1 LFPDFKALITSSPEE
16 ILKNLKA
23 AVAAHEKGPNDDS
36 APGDFSQKLQLVE
49 QYIDCPDEDLG
60 K

>member
-1 LFPDFKALITSSPEE
+1 
-16 ILKNLKA
+16 LKNLKA
-23 AVAAHEKGPNDDS
+23 AVAAHEKGTSDDS

-60 K
+60 D

>member
-1 LFPDFKALITSSPEE
+1 
-16 ILKNLKA
+16 LKNLKA

>member
-1 LFPDFKALITSSPEE
+1 LFADFKALITPSPEE
-16 ILKNLKA
+16 ILTNLKA

-36 APGDFSQKLQLVE
+36 APGDFSLKLQLVE

-60 K
+60 L